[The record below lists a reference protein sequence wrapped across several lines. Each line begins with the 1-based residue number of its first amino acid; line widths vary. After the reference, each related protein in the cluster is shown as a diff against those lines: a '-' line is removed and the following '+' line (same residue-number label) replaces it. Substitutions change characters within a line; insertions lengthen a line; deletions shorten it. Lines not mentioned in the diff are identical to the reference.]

1 MNEKTRVFL
10 MYGLENDAA
19 LKLEP
24 GCTVTVTLTLDADA
38 EFTFTYTY
46 EEWCIA
52 SAMAVL
58 LGLCVERY
66 GRMQVDEQKLQRWRG
81 EQFARLV
88 LGLPALGLLP
98 SPV

>member
-10 MYGLENDAA
+10 MYGLENGAA

-24 GCTVTVTLTLDADA
+24 GCTVTLTLTLDAA
-38 EFTFTYTY
+38 TAYAFTYTY
-46 EEWCIA
+46 EEWRIA
-52 SAMAVL
+52 IATAFL
-58 LGLCVERY
+58 LGLSVERY
-66 GRMQVDEQKLQRWRG
+66 GRMQVDEQKLRQWRN

-88 LGLPALGLLP
+88 LGLPALGLSP

>member
-10 MYGLENDAA
+10 MYGLDNGVALKPQSGQMLTLTMDAA
-19 LKLEP
+19 
-24 GCTVTVTLTLDADA
+24 TAY
-38 EFTFTYTY
+38 TFTYTY
-46 EEWCIA
+46 EEWRIA
-52 SAMAVL
+52 LAAAVL

-88 LGLPALGLLP
+88 LGLPALGLSP